1 MKSKLLRIS
10 LAVAIS
16 LTFAFVAAADPVNV
30 NVYEVTDGFLHN
42 LRSASTHGWSVE
54 PVNHEWPSTGY
65 GMMYDNSN
73 VYSQSEHRG
82 PTLLGVKVS
91 FATVSPA
98 VEAGDSVTFTYRATE
113 GGSLETIRAYLPA
126 MAEYSQ
132 RVYVSTTGATY
143 YDTGLTSL
151 AQDVVVPTPTPTP
164 SPTPDITPTP
174 TPTPTVTPVPTASPI
189 PTATPAP
196 DRREIDDFRVPI
208 GSMVLYG
215 EDPDGNPRR
224 ISVSADGYIITT
236 TAE

>member
-16 LTFAFVAAADPVNV
+16 LCFAQFATADPVNV
-30 NVYEVTDGFLHN
+30 NVYEVTGGVLHN
-42 LRSASTHGWSVE
+42 PRSASTHGWSVE
-54 PVNHEWPSTGY
+54 PVNHEWPATGY
-65 GMMYDNSN
+65 GMIYDNSN
-73 VYSQSEHRG
+73 TYSQSSFRG
-82 PTLLGVKVS
+82 PTILGVKAS

-98 VEAGDSVTFTYRATE
+98 IQAGDSVTFTYRATE
-113 GGSLETIRAYLPA
+113 GGELETIRAYLPA
-126 MAEYSQ
+126 MTAYSQ

-143 YDTGLTSL
+143 EDTGLTML
-151 AQDVVVPTPTPTP
+151 AQDVVPITPTPTP
-164 SPTPDITPTP
+164 APTPDITPIP
-174 TPTPTVTPVPTASPI
+174 TISPV

-196 DRREIDDFRVPI
+196 ARREIDDFRVPI

-224 ISVSADGYIITT
+224 VSVTSDGYIITT